1 MKKLS
6 FLLFALI
13 GLVSLNSC
21 TEDDSFTFVA
31 KPDPE
36 GLAITSTVSDN
47 YNLKATNG
55 DNLAERFVWNP
66 VDFDVQTPVK
76 YQLLGSADMTFD
88 ITDPIYEGEAT
99 NGAVTV
105 SEMLSLAADAGLD
118 NDPETEA
125 SNTGTLN
132 FQVRAFVGA
141 DGGTGANVVEQ
152 FSDVITVNIT
162 LVEET
167 EEGPAELP
175 KIYVTGNFPG
185 ASGYGADWTPAD
197 GVPLAASAAGE
208 TNYEGFVYMN
218 VDAPEYKFLPTNE
231 GWDGDYGDAG
241 AENGDYTGVL
251 LQDGEVNAGT
261 PDGTGGYFL
270 VNADTDALT
279 YSLTETNWGI
289 IGNATPTGWDSDT
302 DMTYDAENKVWT
314 LTLDLTQQE
323 APDNGIKF
331 RANDAWDLNLGDS
344 GADGTLEFGG
354 DNIGVPEDGNYTI
367 TLDLSNPRM
376 YTYTLT
382 KN

>member
-1 MKKLS
+1 MKKVS

-13 GLVSLNSC
+13 GLISLNSC

-31 KPDPE
+31 KPDPV
-36 GLAITSTVSDN
+36 GLAFTSTAADN
-47 YNLKATNG
+47 YDLKAANG

-66 VDFDVQTPVK
+66 VDFDVQTPVT
-76 YQLLGSADMTFD
+76 YQLAGSADMTFD
-88 ITDPIYEGEAT
+88 YTDPISEGEVT
-99 NGAVTV
+99 NAAVTV
-105 SEMLSLAADAGLD
+105 SQMLSLAADAGLD

-125 SNTGTLN
+125 PNTGTLN
-132 FQVRAFVGA
+132 FQVRAFVG
-141 DGGTGANVVEQ
+141 DGGANSVEQ
-152 FSDVITVNIT
+152 FSDVVTVNVT
-162 LVEET
+162 LPEAEE
-167 EEGPAELP
+167 EAEAELP
-175 KIYVTGNFPG
+175 KIYVTGNFG
-185 ASGYGADWTPAD
+185 AASGYTSDWSPEA
-197 GVPLAASAAGE
+197 GVPLAASAEGE
-208 TNYEGFVYMN
+208 TDYEGFVYMN
-218 VDAPEYKFLPTNE
+218 VDAPEYKFLPQNT

-241 AENGDYTGVL
+241 AENGDYTETL

-261 PDGTGGYFL
+261 PDGTGGYFW
-270 VNADTDALT
+270 VKADTEALT

-314 LTLDLTQQE
+314 LTLDLTAQV

-331 RANDAWDLNLGDS
+331 RANDAWDINIGDT
-344 GADGTLEFGG
+344 GADGTMEFGG
-354 DNIGVPEDGNYTI
+354 ENIGVPEDGNYTI

>member
-13 GLVSLNSC
+13 GLISLNSC
-21 TEDDSFTFVA
+21 TEDDPFTFVA

-36 GLAITSTVSDN
+36 GLAFTSSVADN
-47 YNLKATNG
+47 YNLMASNG

-88 ITDPIYEGEAT
+88 TTDPIYEGEAT

-105 SEMLSLAADAGLD
+105 SEMLALAADAGLD

-125 SNTGTLN
+125 PNTGSLN
-132 FQVRAFVGA
+132 FQVRAFVGS
-141 DGGTGANVVEQ
+141 DGGNVVEQ
-152 FSDVITVNIT
+152 FSEVVTVNVT
-162 LVEET
+162 LP
-167 EEGPAELP
+167 EGDAEPELP
-175 KIYVTGNFPG
+175 KIYVTGNFAV
-185 ASGYGADWTPAD
+185 ASGYAADWSPEN
-197 GVPLAASAAGE
+197 GIPLAAEMGG
-208 TNYEGFVYMN
+208 TNYEGFINMDVEQPM
-218 VDAPEYKFLPTNE
+218 YKFLPTNE
-231 GWDGDYGDAG
+231 GWDGNYGDAG
-241 AENGDYTGVL
+241 AEGGAYTEVLASPGV
-251 LQDGEVNAGT
+251 DAGT
-261 PDGTGGYFL
+261 PDGTGGYFY
-270 VNADTDALT
+270 VKADPEALT
-279 YSLTETNWGI
+279 YSLTETNWGV
-289 IGNATPTGWDSDT
+289 IGNATPTGWDSDS

-314 LTLDLTQQE
+314 LTLDLTAQE

-331 RANDAWDLNLGDS
+331 RANDAWDLNIGDS
-344 GADGTLEFGG
+344 GADGTAEFNG